1 MDKRTEE
8 KHAWVILAILTIA
21 LIAFMWVCT
30 GCQLMAGACR
40 DIESAAR
47 YGHEHLSVD
56 E

>member
-1 MDKRTEE
+1 MDTQTKLGL
-8 KHAWVILAILTIA
+8 VVGILALILIGWA
-21 LIAFMWVCT
+21 MA
-30 GCQLMAGACR
+30 GCQAMAGACR